1 MHTDCQR
8 SRATAAST
16 QIVAAVLCL
25 HATSAPADEA
35 TDELARQATDPT
47 ASLMAMNFI
56 ADYTGSF
63 HGRDTGDDDAFGV
76 TFRPAIPFTAFGKA
90 NIMRLT
96 IPYQVGGRGDD
107 GLGDV
112 SIFDIVVT
120 NESWG
125 RWGVGLVA
133 SLSSSD
139 SAPDDFAIGPA
150 IGGVWALSKKLNVGA
165 FSQNVFASDT
175 AISQLQPVI
184 AYQLGNGWSLS
195 AGDLQFVYDFESGRW
210 LSIPIGIQL
219 GKVTRL
225 GKQPIRW
232 AINPQYNLKDD
243 SGLEE
248 WTVAF
253 TFSLLVPSK

>member
-1 MHTDCQR
+1 M
-8 SRATAAST
+8 AAL
-16 QIVAAVLCL
+16 ALCL
-25 HATSAPADEA
+25 HATGAPADEA
-35 TDELARQATDPT
+35 ADELARQATDPT

-56 ADYTGSF
+56 ADYTGDVYGPGS
-63 HGRDTGDDDAFGV
+63 GDDDAFEIM
-76 TFRPAIPFTAFGKA
+76 FRPAIPFTAFGKA
-90 NIMRLT
+90 NILRIT
-96 IPYQVGGRGDD
+96 IPYQVTGSGDD

-150 IGGVWALSKKLNVGA
+150 VGGVWALSKKLNVGA
-165 FSQNVFASDT
+165 FSQNVFAGDT

-195 AGDLQFVYDFESGRW
+195 AGDLQFVYDWKNSRW
-210 LSIPIGIQL
+210 LSIPIGLQL
-219 GKVTRL
+219 GKVMRL
-225 GKQPIRW
+225 GAQPVRW

-243 SGLEE
+243 SGLEK
-248 WTVAF
+248 WSVALTF
-253 TFSLLVPSK
+253 TLLVPGK